1 MNLTI
6 ENKTMWIIKTIK
18 VWAVGRIIYL
28 SHLEMKER
36 NMVKTDSLKMKD
48 NSNDN
53 FLELELSIVQETLQ
67 CSDEIK
73 SMRKV

>member
-48 NSNDN
+48 NPNDN
-53 FLELELSIVQETLQ
+53 FF
-67 CSDEIK
+67 
-73 SMRKV
+73 RA